1 MTEAE
6 RPERTGVAP
15 WPRDALLGFTVTG
28 VIVLIIAFGHGGWQS
43 VGAYLFAVG
52 FGALLLLRRRMPVF
66 VVVATAAATFTYHA
80 LDHPPIGVAV
90 PMVAALYAAA
100 DAGRTW
106 AAVGAGAL
114 VFTVSLAVRIGQG
127 ESTAYLAGYEGVSHA
142 ALIAVAI
149 ALGAAMRSRRTRAAQ
164 QAEIARLTAEQSNA
178 RAEWRIQ
185 DERVRLSRELH
196 DTVGHAMSVISLQAG
211 VAAEAVGRDDA
222 AARTA
227 IGHVLD
233 TADRSLDDM
242 RAMVRLLRDDAET
255 GVVSLSGIPDLAA
268 TAERAGL
275 TTTCRLDAA
284 PDQLP
289 ARVDATAYRLVQEA
303 LTNVVR
309 HARATEATITA
320 ELSDGLLR
328 ITVGDNGRATVPG
341 AVHGSGLDGMRERVR
356 LLGGSLTAGPR
367 AEGGFLVDARI
378 PVEVTE

>member
-28 VIVLIIAFGHGGWQS
+28 VIVLIIAFGHGGRQS

-52 FGALLLLRRRMPVF
+52 FGALLLLRRRMPVV

-90 PMVAALYAAA
+90 PMVAALYTAA

-127 ESTAYLAGYEGVSHA
+127 ESAAYLAGYEGVSHA

-275 TTTCRLDAA
+275 RTTCRLDAA

-309 HARATEATITA
+309 HARATEAMITA